1 MNTRA
6 QQREMTELRV
16 AVQRNEEILKEYE
29 NFKIELREI
38 CESTEMRLK
47 NVEKKTVVPK
57 TVSKKASIGEIVSF
71 NLQCIAKMKQ
81 LLNRY
86 ATKVDLQ
93 ELESGLQK
101 QFHGLREH
109 VSDTYMS
116 QQDYRKTTELLNQT
130 QNRHVALEQLVGCK
144 IDRSEMGIL
153 ESAKTKWGQ
162 IVDAQKAINSK
173 LKDLSDKVIDERKA
187 RIAHEGSKDSHV
199 LIQDSIRDGIDTKVS
214 KEEYE
219 ETCSR
224 LERTNAKQ
232 THLESALEQ
241 AVKVLQS
248 TRDQQ
253 RRFGEEFEK
262 LKKNVIEPT
271 RKKVEQSDSIVQ
283 RAHLALRDAKKDVMS
298 AKADVM
304 MSLESAKSNLRDET
318 VRVLSGERKMFEQN
332 RANFGK
338 RLKRLEGAMQDIAL
352 SRQDFGDQLSV
363 VLRFIDWFTERGSSY
378 ESNANALERNL
389 RDLVC
394 EAP

>member
-1 MNTRA
+1 M
-6 QQREMTELRV
+6 
-16 AVQRNEEILKEYE
+16 KEYE
-29 NFKIELREI
+29 DFKRELREI

-47 NVEKKTVVPK
+47 NVEKKIVVPK

-93 ELESGLQK
+93 GFESELQK
-101 QFHGLREH
+101 QLQGLREH
-109 VSDTYMS
+109 VADTYMS

-173 LKDLSDKVIDERKA
+173 LKDLSDTVTDERKA

-199 LIQDSIRDGIDTKVS
+199 LIQDAMRDAIDTKVA

-224 LERTNAKQ
+224 LERANAKQ

-241 AVKVLQS
+241 AIKVLQS

-338 RLKRLEGAMQDIAL
+338 RLKRLEGAMQDMAL

>member
-1 MNTRA
+1 M
-6 QQREMTELRV
+6 
-16 AVQRNEEILKEYE
+16 VQRNEETLREYE
-29 NFKIELREI
+29 DFKREI
-38 CESTEMRLK
+38 RDICEITEMRLK
-47 NVEKKTVVPK
+47 NVEKNIVVPK

-71 NLQCIAKMKQ
+71 NLQCVAKLKQ

-86 ATKVDLQ
+86 ATKVDMQGLNHELQ
-93 ELESGLQK
+93 E
-101 QFHGLREH
+101 QFQNLRKH

-116 QQDYRKTTELLNQT
+116 QQDYRKTTDLLNQT

-162 IVDAQKAINSK
+162 IVDAQKAIHSK
-173 LKDLSDKVIDERKA
+173 LKNLSDTVDEERKA
-187 RIAHEGSKDSHV
+187 RVEHESSKNSHIV
-199 LIQDSIRDGIDTKVS
+199 IQDSMQEAIDKKVNEEMFEKMCSQLELANS
-214 KEEYE
+214 KQ
-219 ETCSR
+219 S
-224 LERTNAKQ
+224 
-232 THLESALEQ
+232 HFESALKET
-241 AVKVLQS
+241 VKVLTS

-271 RKKVEQSDSIVQ
+271 RKKVEQSDSIVR
-283 RAHLALRDAKKDVMS
+283 RAQLALQDAKKDVMS

-332 RANFGK
+332 RANYGK
-338 RLKRLEGAMQDIAL
+338 RLKRLEGAMQDMAL